1 MLCTH
6 TGKNVPDRRWE
17 EGGEPHRTQW
27 SMEEE
32 QGNGTWASVLREAG
46 SQVFGK
52 FGAENDAPWLRF

>member
-1 MLCTH
+1 MGGKKLCCVH
-6 TGKNVPDRRWE
+6 IPGRMFQI
-17 EGGEPHRTQW
+17 EGGRESHRTQG

-52 FGAENDAPWLRF
+52 FDAEK